1 MDAGFR
7 AHLSSFTRTTAT
19 APSPF
24 VARLRKFLRTR
35 RVSAVAQ
42 VGTDRIIEFRF
53 SDGQYRLFLEFYA
66 AGNIVLTDGEL
77 RILALQRNVNE
88 GAEHERL
95 RLGLEYNLSLR
106 QNYEGVPPLT
116 KERVRHGLE
125 KAVARQK
132 DDAAAGKKRKVKQG
146 DALRKAIAV
155 SITEFPPMLI
165 DHAFKVEGFDSTAP
179 PEEVLKDDG
188 QLDKLL
194 AVLQTAGRVVEE
206 ITSAKVAKGYI
217 LAVKDQRKV
226 DGELEGSERLL
237 YDDYHPF
244 RPKQF
249 EDDPKITFLEFDT
262 FGKTVDEF
270 YSSIEGQKL
279 ESRLQEREDQAKQ
292 KLDKVK
298 QEHEKRIGGLQQV
311 QELNIR
317 KAQAIE
323 ANLERVT
330 EATNAVNGLIAQ
342 GMDWV
347 DIGKL
352 IEMEQN
358 RGNPVAQMIKLPLK
372 LHENTATIL
381 LAEEA
386 AEDLDGSEDDETASE
401 PSDSEDEDRKTKTS
415 KAKQEEKRLSIDI
428 DLALTSW
435 ANASQ
440 YYDQKRSAAVKE
452 EKTLLA
458 STKAIKST
466 EQKIAAELKKG
477 LKQEK
482 DILRPVRKQY
492 WFEKFIYFIS
502 SDGYLVLGGRD
513 SPQTEILY
521 RRHLKKGD
529 VYVHA
534 DLPGAV
540 SVIIKNNPATQDA
553 PIPPSTLSQAGSLT
567 VSTSNAW
574 DSKAIMSAWWVNANQ
589 VSKTTPT
596 GEVLTTGGF
605 VIGGK
610 KNFLPPS
617 QLVLGF
623 AAVFQITEESKAR
636 HSKHRRQHSVG
647 DIEQRIES
655 LNITGENEDA
665 EDTAPESDSREEQ
678 GSPREDT
685 VVDKKQDS
693 NPGEGKKSEHVAS
706 AKDDHVRSHEPLA
719 ESEHDSDDDGYQP
732 SAPTNPLQSSFKNK
746 PIESPIEAENGQ
758 HIEDGIDNPESSVP
772 HKSEDVEEEVPA
784 IENDDPIEKPTGK
797 RHVSARERR
806 LLRKGRDAS
815 AMPGQT
821 GGGSLSD
828 AETESVAP
836 SVVASTTATAS
847 GQKQLPRGK
856 RAKQKRAAA
865 KYAGQDEEDRALA
878 MEILG
883 SRTGQKAA
891 EEVAEAQR
899 KKEAEEAAQKQ
910 RRREQHQRAQTTAR
924 AAEAQRLRNL
934 ETAEEQDEDAAR
946 TEPINLDTFV
956 GRPLPGDELIAAIPV
971 CAPWTALST
980 YKYKVK
986 LQPGPQKKGKA
997 VKDILMRW
1005 EGAFK
1010 DPRNVDNDAQD
1021 KEKIWPK
1028 ERDLISAWKDV
1039 EVMGVV
1045 PVRSV
1050 RVMISGGGSSSA
1062 KGAKTNKGRGGTGR
1076 EKRR

>member
-35 RVSAVAQ
+35 RVSAVTQ

-1050 RVMISGGGSSSA
+1050 RVMISGGSSSA